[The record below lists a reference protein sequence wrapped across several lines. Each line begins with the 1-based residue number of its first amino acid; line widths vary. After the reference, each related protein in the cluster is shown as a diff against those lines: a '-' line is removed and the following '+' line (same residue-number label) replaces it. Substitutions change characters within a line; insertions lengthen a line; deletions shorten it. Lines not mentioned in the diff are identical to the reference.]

1 MNISEK
7 YLKTSF
13 EDLMKEHID
22 KIYKALG
29 LLNSMVLCGENHT
42 ALNQPAN
49 KCDTC
54 PSREFYESN
63 TGRIMDAEVKPVS
76 DELLTP
82 PRTGERGELYEILWK
97 SVSGGNGEECRIPC
111 EEIENIITD
120 VLKLYELK
128 DPKASD
134 EDIINASQD
143 YVIDIRAILPTETA
157 KAYQAGAMDMRDNNI
172 HQITKR

>member
-42 ALNQPAN
+42 
-49 KCDTC
+49 DT
-54 PSREFYESN
+54 STRVFYEAKKALEA
-63 TGRIMDAEVKPVS
+63 IEQPAEVKPV
-76 DELLTP
+76 
-82 PRTGERGELYEILWK
+82 
-97 SVSGGNGEECRIPC
+97 
-111 EEIENIITD
+111 
-120 VLKLYELK
+120 
-128 DPKASD
+128 SD